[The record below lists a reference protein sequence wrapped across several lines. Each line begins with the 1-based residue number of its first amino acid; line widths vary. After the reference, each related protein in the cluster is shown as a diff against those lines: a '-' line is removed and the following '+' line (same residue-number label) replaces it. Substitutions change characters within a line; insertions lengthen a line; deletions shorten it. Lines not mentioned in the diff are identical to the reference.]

1 MLVAG
6 RYRLL
11 AKIGEGGMGSVWRAR
26 HEVTERDVAIKFLG
40 GSRSIGQG
48 WGARFLRE
56 AKLAGRMRH
65 PGLTE
70 VLDAGVMDDTAGGPF
85 LVMELLDGIPLD
97 RALIRTEKIPVG
109 ICLEIMHDVA
119 RAMEQVHEKGFVH
132 RDLKPANVFLHR
144 PGTGA
149 LVSKV
154 LDFGISKAVSTAPHV
169 TSPTLTRSGVIVGSP
184 RYMSPEQAAGDRS
197 IDARSDVHA
206 MGVML
211 WECISGRPMFQGATP
226 SALAAQILAHQRPRL
241 DALGAAVPPVVA
253 DVVAQA
259 VAIDREERFQSSEAL
274 AEAIE
279 HAMHTIG
286 HAPVL
291 DARDGAARFFALM
304 GPEAPACSEGTSLLP
319 QSSRRTDASAPAVE
333 MDEGREPPQ
342 RRSEPTQGPSPTRP
356 AAHER
361 AAPDVGARLKTVALV
376 AAVLSVGAVVGVV
389 VSRSLP
395 ASSPAAP
402 LTTQVSS
409 FTVLAVAS
417 EESVAPHTSAA
428 PEPTVPTASSVPVPH
443 PSPPPASPPTRTLRS
458 GPAASSPGETKP
470 TATPTSPTHPV
481 NRGITESG
489 L

>member
-1 MLVAG
+1 MLIAG

-40 GSRSIGQG
+40 GSRAVGQG
-48 WGARFLRE
+48 WDARFLRE

-70 VLDAGVMDDTAGGPF
+70 VLDAGVMDDAAGGPF

-97 RALIRTEKIPVG
+97 RALIRTTKVPVG
-109 ICLEIMHDVA
+109 VALEIMRDVA
-119 RAMEQVHEKGFVH
+119 LAMEQVHQKGFVH

-154 LDFGISKAVSTAPHV
+154 LDFGISKAVSTAPHP
-169 TSPTLTRSGVIVGSP
+169 TSPTLTRSGVVVGSP

-211 WECISGRPMFQGATP
+211 WECICGKPLFQGATP
-226 SALAAQILAHQRPRL
+226 SSLAAQILARERPRL
-241 DALGAAVPPVVA
+241 DDTGAGVPTIVA

-259 VAIDREERFQSSEAL
+259 VAIDREERFQS
-274 AEAIE
+274 AEAFAGAVE

-286 HAPVL
+286 HTPVL
-291 DARDGAARFFALM
+291 DARDGAERFFALM
-304 GPEAPACSEGTSLLP
+304 GRETPACSEGTSLLAEP
-319 QSSRRTDASAPAVE
+319 SRRTDASAPAVE
-333 MDEGREPPQ
+333 LNEGGKPQHRSGPP
-342 RRSEPTQGPSPTRP
+342 QGPSPFP
-356 AAHER
+356 PR
-361 AAPDVGARLKTVALV
+361 ARGKVGRDGDTTIKRVMLV

-395 ASSPAAP
+395 ATSPAEP

-409 FTVLAVAS
+409 FTVRAVAS
-417 EESVAPHTSAA
+417 EESV
-428 PEPTVPTASSVPVPH
+428 EPTPTASTEPAIPSASSSSLPR
-443 PSPPPASPPTRTLRS
+443 PSPATPSTARTSRS
-458 GPAASSPGETKP
+458 GPAASSPAEAKP
-470 TATPTSPTHPV
+470 TPPPATSTRSV
-481 NRGITESG
+481 NRGIIESG